1 MVSVTEFAIMMVAV
15 GLDVAGI
22 NFVRLYV
29 GYRATNIKGGII
41 IN

>member
-22 NFVRLYV
+22 NFVKLYV
-29 GYRATNIKGGII
+29 GDLATNIKVGII
-41 IN
+41 ID